1 MLNFLKYLLVLLS
14 ILPLTSMTFTITD
27 EYLMGINLLGVTI
40 FIFTRLKLDKFII
53 YLIASFLIINVMAFF
68 FFGSFNLFVIIGF
81 ILRLLFPYWV
91 VKIVGKDLLD
101 IVPKIGFFSA
111 VLSLPFYLIQ
121 LINYRL
127 LLNIFSY
134 YPLITTD
141 LRLSVGKYSLFFH
154 TIDINILERN
164 NGFLWEPGGFGYFL
178 GISLIILLYKSNLK
192 FNFQS
197 IIILLIG
204 LTTLSTTYYIFII
217 LIFILY
223 FLNNVNKNLGFLILL
238 PIFIGIIF
246 VMLSQ
251 EFMFQKIENHILDTQ
266 EVTSAVGYSKNY
278 DKIGRL
284 ANFQVE
290 MLDFL
295 SYPIGFGVQ
304 EKGRTMTSY
313 GDFVSGP
320 CGLSHHIAR
329 WGIWGIIILIISLQ
343 KFSKYLN
350 HNFNSQI
357 KLFSTLGI
365 LFFLFSNPID
375 RDLFLFS
382 LLYLPFV
389 KSWYL

>member
-1 MLNFLKYLLVLLS
+1 
-14 ILPLTSMTFTITD
+14 MTFTITD

-141 LRLSVGKYSLFFH
+141 LRLSVGKYNLFFH
-154 TIDINILERN
+154 TIDTNILERN

-251 EFMFQKIENHILDTQ
+251 EFMFQKIEKHTLDAQ
-266 EVTSAVGYSKNY
+266 EVTSVVGYSKNY